1 MDNEFSVNIPPDIL
15 LRSAALFNDFGTDAD
30 MRAMIDMTSEALDAY
45 LRYAKYLARMDSD
58 YQIILPDLQRYVDEF
73 SLFAD
78 DWIRDHL
85 HDVDTEESTEEPDD
99 GSSEVE

>member
-15 LRSAALFNDFGTDAD
+15 LQSAALFNDFGTDAD

-45 LRYAKYLARMDSD
+45 LRYAKHLARMDNR

-73 SLFAD
+73 GLFAD